1 MRSVPHMKDSWE
13 FSAKEFVRGEMFP
26 DSRQSVSVPTGKDSS
41 IHGCKGTG
49 AAGVKKFREVMLP
62 CSQVHFQQVFLAQL

>member
-13 FSAKEFVRGEMFP
+13 FSAKEFVRGKTFP

-41 IHGCKGTG
+41 ISGCRGT
-49 AAGVKKFREVMLP
+49 
-62 CSQVHFQQVFLAQL
+62 

>member
-13 FSAKEFVRGEMFP
+13 FSAKEFVRGEIFP

-41 IHGCKGTG
+41 IHGCKGT
-49 AAGVKKFREVMLP
+49 
-62 CSQVHFQQVFLAQL
+62 

>member
-13 FSAKEFVRGEMFP
+13 FSAKEFVRGKIFP

-41 IHGCKGTG
+41 ISGCRGTS
-49 AAGVKKFREVMLP
+49 AARVNKLNGVMLP
-62 CSQVHFQQVFLAQL
+62 